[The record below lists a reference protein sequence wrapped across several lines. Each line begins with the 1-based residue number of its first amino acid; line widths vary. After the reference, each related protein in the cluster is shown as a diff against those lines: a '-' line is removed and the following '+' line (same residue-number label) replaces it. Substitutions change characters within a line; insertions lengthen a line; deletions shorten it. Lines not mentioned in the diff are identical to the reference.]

1 MTARVWKTINVGLDR
16 DTYGRLLE
24 LVDAYRQPN
33 MSAMVRLIIDDAHIR
48 MFGEDDEADSDIPAT
63 PEAERIS

>member
-1 MTARVWKTINVGLDR
+1 MTARVWRTINVGLDR

-48 MFGEDDEADSDIPAT
+48 MFGEDDETSSDNPAT
-63 PEAERIS
+63 LERERIS